1 MNRSSENTSP
11 VEERVTEPKYC
22 GEKIFKSEIL
32 FYLQNI
38 ILYIT
43 IISCILNLSFNNNDN
58 KLNEV
63 WKGIL
68 WYSLG
73 RLFPI
78 KNERMGGVSQK
89 NIL

>member
-1 MNRSSENTSP
+1 MNSCDADTPSLSESN
-11 VEERVTEPKYC
+11 YC
-22 GEKIFKSEIL
+22 GKRILKSEIL

-43 IISCILNLSFNNNDN
+43 IISCILNLSFNNTNN

-78 KNERMGGVSQK
+78 KNERMGRIPQK

>member
-1 MNRSSENTSP
+1 MNSEGVNIGSK
-11 VEERVTEPKYC
+11 ELLFC
-22 GEKIFKSEIL
+22 GKKVLKSEVVFYVHSIL
-32 FYLQNI
+32 
-38 ILYIT
+38 LYIV
-43 IISCILNLSFNNNDN
+43 IISCILNLSFNTNN
-58 KLNEV
+58 KLNEI

-78 KNERMGGVSQK
+78 KNETLGRLPQK